1 MRQRRLVLLSM
12 SGVRIQDAELLSLGL
27 TLPGFVERGRVIAS
41 LPSLGLLTLAAF
53 TPPHWCVEYI
63 DFDAEDEGGLV
74 QGIVAGTPDV
84 VAISS
89 LTARIR
95 DAYRI
100 ADLLRSSGIT
110 VLFGGLHASVLPLEM
125 QLHADAVIVGEGETV
140 WPQVLEDFEA
150 NCLQKIYRAPA
161 LREFAP
167 DAPVPRYD
175 LLDQAK
181 YNRLTIQTT
190 RGCPLDC
197 SFCGA
202 SRLISRYKRKP
213 HAAIRRELEAVTGIW
228 PRPFVELAD
237 DNTFVHKRW
246 SVETVRLLGEF
257 GVKWF
262 TETDVSVADD
272 EELLDS
278 LAESGCAQLLI
289 GMEATSAAELG
300 ETDTHGWKRRRLS
313 QYQAAIE
320 KIQSRGISVN
330 GCFVMGFDHAG
341 PEVFERT
348 ARFVKESGL
357 TEVQVT
363 ILTPFPGTALYER
376 LRREGRLIDPTN
388 WGSCTLFDVNF
399 VPASM
404 SVSDLRQGFRW
415 LVAELYSE
423 SESAKRKSMFR
434 SLVRQRY

>member
-1 MRQRRLVLLSM
+1 M

-27 TLPGFVERGRVIAS
+27 TLPGFVERGKVIAS
-41 LPSLGLLTLAAF
+41 LPSLGLLTLAGL
-53 TPPHWCVEYI
+53 TPPHWSVEYI
-63 DFDAEDEGGLV
+63 DYDAEDEGDLV
-74 QGIVAGTPDV
+74 QRIVIAEPDV

-89 LTARIR
+89 LSARIR

-100 ADLLRSSGIT
+100 AGLLRSSGIT
-110 VLFGGLHASVLPLEM
+110 VVFGGLHASVLPLEA
-125 QLHADAVIVGEGETV
+125 QCHADAVIVGEGETV
-140 WPQVLEDFEA
+140 WRQVLQDVEA
-150 NCLQKIYRAPA
+150 GSLQGVYRAPA

-167 DAPVPRYD
+167 DAPVPRYE
-175 LLDQAK
+175 LLDPSK
-181 YNRLTIQTT
+181 YNRLTLQTT

-228 PRPFVELAD
+228 PKPFVELAD
-237 DNTFVHKRW
+237 DNTFVHKKW
-246 SVETVRLLGEF
+246 SIETVRLLGEF
-257 GVKWF
+257 GLKWF

-272 EELLDS
+272 DELLDA

-289 GMEATSAAELG
+289 GMEATSADELG
-300 ETDTHGWKRRRLS
+300 ETDSSGWKRKRLS
-313 QYQAAIE
+313 HYMAAIE

-341 PEVFERT
+341 PDVFERT

-363 ILTPFPGTALYER
+363 VLTPFPGTALFER
-376 LRREGRLIDPTN
+376 LKGEGRLIDATN
-388 WGSCTLFDVNF
+388 WGACTLFDVNF
-399 VPASM
+399 VPSSM
-404 SVSDLRQGFRW
+404 SPSELREGFKW
-415 LVAELYSE
+415 LIGELYSE
-423 SESAKRKSMFR
+423 SESARRKSMFR
-434 SLVRQRY
+434 SLVRERLSHA